1 MVMSYPSLL
10 RSARRS
16 IITGGIRR
24 ATTTT
29 FHHHPYTNSI
39 HHKLTHQTPFRMSS
53 SSSSST
59 TVPSSPPVCTLASL
73 DHLVLTVQ
81 SIPASVEFYTK
92 ILGMAHQSFTSPSDP
107 TSTPRH
113 ALLFGSQ
120 KINLHQAGKE
130 FEPKART
137 ALPGTADLC
146 FLTEEDV
153 GVVLGRLVERGIE
166 VLEGGQ
172 VVRRTGARN
181 PLRSVY
187 VRDPDGNLI
196 E

>member
-1 MVMSYPSLL
+1 
-10 RSARRS
+10 
-16 IITGGIRR
+16 
-24 ATTTT
+24 
-29 FHHHPYTNSI
+29 
-39 HHKLTHQTPFRMSS
+39 MSS
-53 SSSSST
+53 AAAKATT
-59 TVPSSPPVCTLASL
+59 TVPSSPPVCTLSSL

-81 SIPASVEFYTK
+81 SIPASIEFYTR
-92 ILGMAHQSFTSPSDP
+92 ILGMAHQSFTSAADP
-107 TSTPRH
+107 NSTPRH

-130 FEPKART
+130 FEPKAGT

-153 GVVLGRLVERGIE
+153 GVVLKRLVDRGIE

-196 E
+196 EISNPTV

>member
-1 MVMSYPSLL
+1 MST
-10 RSARRS
+10 
-16 IITGGIRR
+16 IT
-24 ATTTT
+24 AAASDK
-29 FHHHPYTNSI
+29 PA
-39 HHKLTHQTPFRMSS
+39 
-53 SSSSST
+53 
-59 TVPSSPPVCTLASL
+59 CTLASL
-73 DHLVLTVQ
+73 DHLVLTVR
-81 SIPASVEFYTK
+81 SLPDTIKFYTEV
-92 ILGMAHQSFTSPSDP
+92 LGMAHQSFTSPSDP
-107 TSTPRH
+107 GTTRH

-146 FLTEEDV
+146 FLANDDV
-153 GVVLGRLVERGIE
+153 GEVLKKLSERGIE

-172 VVRRTGARN
+172 VVKRTGARS

-196 E
+196 EISNPTVQ